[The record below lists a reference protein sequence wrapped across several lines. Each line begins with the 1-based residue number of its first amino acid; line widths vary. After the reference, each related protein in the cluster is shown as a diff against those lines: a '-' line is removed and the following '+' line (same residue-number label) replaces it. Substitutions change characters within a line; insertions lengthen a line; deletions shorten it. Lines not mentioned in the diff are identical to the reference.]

1 MFDIKIGTCIDAIN
15 SLETIPVLNPKG
27 FESYELFFGKGQIAS
42 LDFEEFSKK
51 VNEVKGDAVIGAL
64 GFYKNPI
71 IDEGDRAELIKLIE
85 NAHYF
90 GCDTIGA
97 FAGGDPSLK
106 NIEDNIPLF
115 KKVWEP
121 IVKLAEDKGV
131 KIGFEN
137 CAGGGNIACLPYMWE
152 RMFDA
157 IDSKNLGLEW
167 EPAHALGAL
176 RDPIAEVRFWAKK
189 VVHLHGKDGTNCK
202 DLIAKYG
209 INGLVPWH
217 YDRTPGFGDTNW
229 ADIFTILLYN
239 GFKGSCD
246 IEGYHDLVHFDDM
259 EWTGQLV
266 ALDYLKRCRGGLEY
280 FYGPEKER
288 GYQGNRRKKLGL
300 E

>member
-1 MFDIKIGTCIDAIN
+1 MFDIKIGTLIGASNAYESIK
-15 SLETIPVLNPKG
+15 VLNPKG
-27 FESYELFFGKGQIAS
+27 FESYELTFGENEV
-42 LDFEEFSKK
+42 LNTDFEGLGKK
-51 VNEVKGDAVIGAL
+51 IKEVKGDSVIGAL
-64 GFYKNPI
+64 GTYRNPI
-71 IDEGDRAELIKLIE
+71 LSEKDRTEVIKLIE
-85 NAHYF
+85 NAHHLD
-90 GCDTIGA
+90 CSVVCA

-121 IVKLAEDKGV
+121 IVKLAEEKGV
-131 KIGFEN
+131 KLGFEN
-137 CAGGGNIACLPYMWE
+137 CAGFNNIACLPYMWE

-157 IDSKNLGLEW
+157 IDSPNLGLEW

-176 RDPIAEVRFWAKK
+176 RDPIPELRTWAKK

-202 DLIAKYG
+202 DIIAKYG

-266 ALDYLKRCRGGLEY
+266 ALEYLKRSRGGSEY